1 MYNSLVLFTMRIKFM
16 SEKTECIEARSLSE
30 IKLTNEQFD
39 QFMVVCD
46 NSIKPSEAI
55 LSAAK
60 RLDEEGF

>member
-1 MYNSLVLFTMRIKFM
+1 M

-60 RLDEEGF
+60 RLDEEGFLL

>member
-1 MYNSLVLFTMRIKFM
+1 M

-30 IKLTNEQFD
+30 IKLTNEQFA
-39 QFMVVCD
+39 QFIMVVCD
-46 NSIKPSEAI
+46 NSRKPSEAI